1 MLTNVQPNQGKYCKV
16 RARDQTVSIS
26 GRHTQEM
33 FGAAEFVHGNNVCRD
48 LSGKV
53 VEAEQLQSRILV
65 RMGVYRPKLNETLT
79 RDCLWNVFAASYQR
93 HQVIPCPI
101 HFSKGTRKVVKKEVD
116 ETMEKLRSR
125 YHHVDFDQLT
135 PSTPWDDDDDDGDT
149 SS

>member
-1 MLTNVQPNQGKYCKV
+1 MYSPTKENIAKYE
-16 RARDQTVSIS
+16 
-26 GRHTQEM
+26 QEIKPLA
-33 FGAAEFVHGNNVCRD
+33 FLGDIHKKCLGLQSSVHGNNVCRD

-135 PSTPWDDDDDDGDT
+135 PSTPWDDDDGDT